1 MFGISDPGIWL
12 AYLLALVCLFYSIWF
27 GITHWNKD
35 DEESTN
41 PQQPEKPQH
50 SHIGGRQQNRNV
62 EQFLHQDDRRQGYR
76 SAQRSESGGQRGS
89 RKLLGPQPAYF
100 PRGTD

>member
-27 GITHWNKD
+27 GITQGTKD

-41 PQQPEKPQH
+41 PQQPEK
-50 SHIGGRQQNRNV
+50 
-62 EQFLHQDDRRQGYR
+62 
-76 SAQRSESGGQRGS
+76 
-89 RKLLGPQPAYF
+89 
-100 PRGTD
+100 

>member
-35 DEESTN
+35 DVF
-41 PQQPEKPQH
+41 QP
-50 SHIGGRQQNRNV
+50 NV
-62 EQFLHQDDRRQGYR
+62 K
-76 SAQRSESGGQRGS
+76 SG
-89 RKLLGPQPAYF
+89 F
-100 PRGTD
+100 E